1 MRQEREKATDANV
14 KAGSAAS
21 REINQLREELTK
33 ANATVGELN
42 DKVDKVLK
50 LLYYFHNYHTLFLCL
65 IM

>member
-33 ANATVGELN
+33 ANATVDDLN
-42 DKVDKVLK
+42 AKIDKVLQI
-50 LLYYFHNYHTLFLCL
+50 LYYLK
-65 IM
+65 IIDKGR